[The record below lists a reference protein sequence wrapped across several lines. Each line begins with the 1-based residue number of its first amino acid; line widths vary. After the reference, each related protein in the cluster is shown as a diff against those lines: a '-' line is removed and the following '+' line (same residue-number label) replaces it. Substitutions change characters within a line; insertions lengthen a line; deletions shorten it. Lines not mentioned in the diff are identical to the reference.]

1 MNTGLRLEFI
11 GVGEAFDP
19 VLGNSSTLVHSGIH
33 SGTDP
38 QSCRGSK
45 LLVDCG
51 YGVPR
56 DLFARYQSPDLLDGV
71 YFTHC
76 HADHS
81 FGFPALIGRLRN
93 DGRTRPLS
101 LIGQPGTKARLT
113 EIYELAYPG
122 SMAKTPFPLEFIE
135 FNPSRPFL
143 QWRDLSLAFAEL
155 DHPLLN
161 FGIRISTGGVHAG
174 ISGDG
179 SMTPQSRELFATV
192 DALVHEAFQFERAE
206 TDPAAGFGH
215 STVREVLDFVAAKR
229 SIRKAALVHIR
240 RLARDDCRRRAA
252 EYWCRIA
259 GSNSEPGAAP
269 VEIIIPEPGDTI
281 PI

>member
-1 MNTGLRLEFI
+1 MNTGLRIEFI

-19 VLGNSSTLVHSGIH
+19 VLGNSSTLVHSGIDQNTGR
-33 SGTDP
+33 GT
-38 QSCRGSK
+38 K
-45 LLVDCG
+45 LLIDCG
-51 YGVPR
+51 YSVPR
-56 DLFARYQSPDLLDGV
+56 DLFSRYQSPELLDGV

-101 LIGQPGTKARLT
+101 VIGQPGTAARLT

-122 SMAKTPFPLEFIE
+122 SLAKAPFPIEFIE
-135 FNPSRPFL
+135 FDPAHPVL
-143 QWRDLSLAFAEL
+143 EWRNLHLAFAEL
-155 DHPLLN
+155 DHPMRN
-161 FGIRISTGGVHAG
+161 FGIRITAGGVQAG

-179 SMTPQSRELFATV
+179 SMTPQSRDLFSTV
-192 DALVHEAFQFERAE
+192 DLLVHEAFQFERQE

-215 STVREVLDFVAAKR
+215 STVREVLDYVAASR

-240 RLARDDCRRRAA
+240 RLERHKCRRKAV
-252 EYWCRIA
+252 EYWSQIGGP
-259 GSNSEPGAAP
+259 GSESGASP
-269 VEIIIPEPGDTI
+269 VEIIIPEPGDSV